1 MSPASVWIS
10 GTAQTGKTTALIEQL
25 VSWLTVPPEDIPP
38 SANILV
44 FAINADNRSVLQKRI
59 LHRTQGQGAIITT
72 TPLAFFENE
81 LLLFWPLIL
90 ETYRLKGYFPIRLR
104 PETEQVLA
112 MALWGETAIA
122 TLQQWEPATP
132 DRWVRRVLDAIQLS
146 AFAGIRLEFTGVR
159 LQTFC
164 QSLKFPAIAAP
175 YIQTLALQWQNWCLE
190 RGLLT
195 YGLITDLYWRS
206 LLPHPDYQAKLQER
220 FWAIAADD
228 VDNYPAV
235 AAQLFT
241 TLINLNYPAVFT
253 YDPLGGI
260 RQGLGADPD
269 ALKHLAQQCSDT
281 LELRS
286 SRGLDDT
293 STDLHELLQTI
304 SLQKQPACYSL
315 RTITRIQM
323 LEEVA
328 QGIITAIQSGE
339 VFAADIALLAP
350 GLDSLARHTLQNL
363 LSQAGIAVESLR
375 DQRPLQTDILVRA
388 LLTLLALLYP
398 NLGHL
403 LNREQIAE
411 MLVTLTVEDYSQPN
425 GTRSRIDPVRAT
437 LLADYCF
444 RPHPK
449 TPELLPVEAF
459 PRWDRLGYIATQ
471 AYTQLCQWIQ
481 RQKTQ
486 TQRHPGSSTSYSAS
500 PSLDD
505 KSTAYLTLNPVY
517 VLDRAIQTFLMMQPL
532 SVDQLAVLREL
543 METAQHFWD
552 INSRLGQ
559 IEGSELTLG
568 HPVEQFIQLLRRG
581 VITANPYP
589 VDRSLVNR
597 DAVTLATTYQYLNAR
612 LYHRWQFWLDV
623 GSPLWIGTG
632 SIPLWGSAVFLQQP
646 ESLPETKAHFVCN
659 LHAPLYP
666 IQARLISALQALIAR
681 SQERIYLCHSDL
693 AANGQAQF
701 GLLLPWVEVV
711 LPAIWQHP
719 AK

>member
-1 MSPASVWIS
+1 VSPSSVWIS

-25 VSWLTVPPEDIPP
+25 VTWLTVPPGERP
-38 SANILV
+38 AAGAGILV
-44 FAINADNRSVLQKRI
+44 FATNADNRSVLHKRI
-59 LHRTQGQGAIITT
+59 LYRTQGQGAITTT

-112 MALWGETAIA
+112 IALWGETAIS

-146 AFAGIRLEFTGVR
+146 AFAGIRLEFIGVR
-159 LQTFC
+159 LQSLC

-175 YIQTLALQWQNWCLE
+175 YIQTLALEWQNWCLE

-206 LLPHPDYQAKLQER
+206 LLPHPEYQTKLRER

-228 VDNYPAV
+228 LDNYPAV
-235 AAQLFT
+235 TGQLFA
-241 TLINLNYPAVFT
+241 TLLESGYPGVFT

-269 ALKHLAQQCSDT
+269 ALKELAQHCRHT
-281 LELRS
+281 LDLRS
-286 SRGLDDT
+286 PQGLDEP
-293 STDLHELLQTI
+293 STDLNELFQSITLQ
-304 SLQKQPACYSL
+304 SQPACYSL

-323 LEEVA
+323 LQEVA
-328 QGIITAIQSGE
+328 QGIMTAIHSGE
-339 VFAADIALLAP
+339 VLAADIALLAP
-350 GLDSLARHTLQNL
+350 GLDSLARHTLQNQF
-363 LSQAGIAVESLR
+363 SQAGIAVESLR
-375 DQRPLQTDILVRA
+375 DQRPLQTDVMVRA

-411 MLVTLTVEDYSQPN
+411 MLVILTVEDFSQPN
-425 GTRSRIDPVRAT
+425 TSRSRIDPVRAA

-444 RPHPK
+444 RPHPQ
-449 TPELLPVEAF
+449 TPELLPAETF
-459 PRWDRLGYIATQ
+459 PRWDRLGYVTTQ

-486 TQRHPGSSTSYSAS
+486 TQGQASSLASTLIHSAL
-500 PSLDD
+500 PP

-517 VLDRAIQTFLMMQPL
+517 VLDRAIQTFLMTQPL
-532 SVDQLAVLREL
+532 SVDQLAVLREF

-552 INSRLGQ
+552 INGRLRQ
-559 IEGSELTLG
+559 VEGSELTLG
-568 HPVEQFIQLLRRG
+568 HSVEQFIQLLRRG

-612 LYHRWQFWLDV
+612 LSHRWQFWLDV

-632 SIPLWGSAVFLQQP
+632 TVPLWGASAFLQQP
-646 ESLPETKAHFVCN
+646 DTFPNTREHFMN
-659 LHAPLYP
+659 PAAPLSP
-666 IQARLISALQALIAR
+666 VQMRLSNALKALIAR
-681 SQERIYLCHSDL
+681 SQERIYFCHSDL

-701 GLLLPWVEVV
+701 GLLLPWVEMA
-711 LPAIWQHP
+711 LPTSNIP
-719 AK
+719 IPF